1 MEINLS
7 NELSWVDQA
16 NCKGID
22 TNDFFVED
30 GSKRYDDEPILKRI
44 CGACDVQAE
53 CLKYSLYNNVTGY
66 WGGTTEKTRQTMR
79 RQLNIVAKGLA
90 FEGLYK

>member
-1 MEINLS
+1 MQLS
-7 NELSWVDQA
+7 DELFWVDQA
-16 NCKGID
+16 NCKSMD

-30 GSKRYDDEPILKRI
+30 NKKHYDNEPILKRI

-53 CLKYSLYNNVTGY
+53 CLNYALYNNVTGY
-66 WGGTTEKTRQTMR
+66 WGGTSEKTRATTR
-79 RQLNIVAKGLA
+79 KRLNIIAKGLA